1 MKELKISELPLS
13 YVVCV
18 GGRTTPIGQ
27 HISSMQTIWQLSAED
42 EKSIP
47 PLNIDIL
54 LEYD

>member
-1 MKELKISELPLS
+1 MKELKISEMPLS

-18 GGRTTPIGQ
+18 GGRTTLIGQ
-27 HISSMQTIWQLSAED
+27 DISNTQLSAED

>member
-1 MKELKISELPLS
+1 VKELKISELSLS

-18 GGRTTPIGQ
+18 GGRTTLIGQ
-27 HISSMQTIWQLSAED
+27 DISNTQTIWQLSAED

-54 LEYD
+54 LEHD